1 MENEKEEN
9 SWPVSGIW
17 SRKFYI
23 PKILGKQKQNDYC
36 IYTEQ
41 IKKAIG
47 NPEQSNIS
55 EALLKWF

>member
-1 MENEKEEN
+1 
-9 SWPVSGIW
+9 VSGICY
-17 SRKFYI
+17 RKFHI

-36 IYTEQ
+36 ICTEQ

-47 NPEQSNIS
+47 NPEQSNVS